1 MCFFGM
7 QDFCY
12 YANAIFVTCL
22 LFFPNND
29 KLFLVCFSFAEVSAM
44 LLKTFN
50 LFLLCLLSLAMSQ
63 LFKTHVRFSFELH
76 STINNCA
83 GTIGMGTD
91 CVAVQPCLQLH

>member
-1 MCFFGM
+1 MFFGM

-44 LLKTFN
+44 LLTTCFCSVYCH
-50 LFLLCLLSLAMSQ
+50 LLCH
-63 LFKTHVRFSFELH
+63 KTHVRFSFELQ

-91 CVAVQPCLQLH
+91 CVAVQPCIQLH